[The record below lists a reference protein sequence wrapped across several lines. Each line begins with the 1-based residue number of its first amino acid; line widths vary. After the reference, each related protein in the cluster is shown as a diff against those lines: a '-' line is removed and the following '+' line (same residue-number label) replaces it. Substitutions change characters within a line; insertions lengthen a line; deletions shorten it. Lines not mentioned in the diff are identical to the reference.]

1 MQGYLSMSS
10 SSSTALRGP
19 SVSLHAVSA
28 EAGGAGL
35 GNTTKFTDEF
45 SLRFLG
51 EAVEGNSVYRTF
63 VDPATG
69 EITQLEKGRKED
81 EWKKS
86 FDPDGALLERWLLQ
100 RYAQRILSRPQ
111 YWLERDKVQ
120 PSPYTD
126 LTAKVTYCDVQT
138 RKEITVLSHLIGQPV
153 ERTKNN
159 ALISGELFCDI
170 KTRAVRSTESMNK
183 APTFR
188 VVACYRRKVPKQQA
202 SLYKNDTSGSVTWHN
217 VAVCGSVWTCP
228 LCSAKINRKRREE
241 ISRAYNVVS
250 EVSGAAYMLTFTIKH
265 GLGDDLDDLISRMK
279 NAMQDFQKSQA
290 MKEVTRK
297 EPLKRPRADSLPFVE
312 YIGRIANLEVTYG
325 TSNGWHPHEHHLW
338 FFRRELTEQ
347 EIQFL
352 KDRLF
357 DAWATAC
364 VKNGLPEPLKENREG
379 RSIGLDIRRAL
390 SAADYLT
397 KYGQFT
403 PDGDQ
408 RVRRWGPEKELAGS
422 HVKAAKAKGATP
434 FQLLFEY
441 AEGDKRSGQK
451 FTEFAV
457 AFKGRHQLEFSKTLK
472 KFLRENEVIIDETEA
487 GDQLHAQSTEAEA
500 ELLYSLTD
508 HEFDKVVRNHAH
520 AMVVLFA
527 KTHGLPAAVA
537 YIASL
542 PTNVQP
548 VDRDSAFSQPSASP
562 P

>member
-1 MQGYLSMSS
+1 MSFS
-10 SSSTALRGP
+10 RTDLALEADRG
-19 SVSLHAVSA
+19 
-28 EAGGAGL
+28 AGGEAAL

-45 SLRFLG
+45 SPRFLG

-63 VDPATG
+63 VDPKTG
-69 EITQLEKGRKED
+69 ELIQLEKGRRED

-86 FDPDGALLERWLLQ
+86 YDPDGALLERWLLQ
-100 RYAQRILSRPQ
+100 RHAQRILSRPQ

-120 PSPYTD
+120 PSLYTD
-126 LTAKVTYCDVQT
+126 LKATVTFCEIDT
-138 RKEITVLSHLIGQPV
+138 RRERTVLAHKIGQPV
-153 ERTKNN
+153 VRTKHN

-170 KTRAVRSTESMNK
+170 ATRAVRSTESTNK
-183 APTFR
+183 APAFR
-188 VVACYRRKVPKQQA
+188 VVTCYRRKVPKQQA
-202 SLYKNDTSGSVTWHN
+202 SLYKNDSSGSVTWHN
-217 VAVCGSVWTCP
+217 VAVCGSVWTCS
-228 LCSAKINRKRREE
+228 LCSSKINRKRREE
-241 ISRAYNVVS
+241 ISRAYNAVS
-250 EVSGAAYMLTFTIKH
+250 AVSGSAYMLTFTIKH
-265 GLGDDLDDLISRMK
+265 GFGDDLDDLITRMK
-279 NAMQDFQKSQA
+279 AAMQDFQKSQA

-297 EPLKRPRADSLPFVE
+297 APLKRPRSGSLPFVE

-325 TSNGWHPHEHHLW
+325 VSNGWHPHEHHLW
-338 FFRRELTEQ
+338 FFCRELTEQ
-347 EIQFL
+347 EIGFL

-364 VKNGLPEPLKENREG
+364 VKNGLPEPLKENSEG

-397 KYGQFT
+397 KYGQFS

-408 RVRRWGPEKELAGS
+408 RVRRWGPENELAGS

-434 FQLLFEY
+434 FQLLHQY
-441 AEGDKRSGQK
+441 AEGCMRSGQK

-487 GDQLHAQSTEAEA
+487 GDQLHAQANDEEAQ
-500 ELLYSLTD
+500 LLYSLTD

-527 KTHGLPAAVA
+527 RTHGLSAAVN

-542 PTNVQP
+542 PTDAVQS
-548 VDRDSAFSQPSASP
+548 DRPDDA
-562 P
+562 